1 MKFVDEAK
9 IFIKAGNGGQ
19 GCVSFR
25 RAKFIP
31 KGGPDGGDGGKGGD
45 IILVGKRGL
54 SSLVELKYKKIYKA
68 ENGKNG
74 SGNNK
79 KGRNGK
85 DIYISVP
92 LGTIVYNLDNPIIPL
107 YDVAEDE
114 KGYVVARGG
123 RGGRGNTRFATS
135 TNRTPVQFDFGGEGE
150 EMAVHL
156 VLKLLADIGIV
167 GLPNTGKSTLIS
179 KLTDAKP
186 QIGDYPF
193 TTLIPTLGVMT
204 NNDKTFVV
212 ADIPGIIEGASKGKG
227 LGLMFLKHIERTKML
242 LLLLDLSSTNLEDD
256 YSTILNELGSFN
268 EEIVNK
274 TASNKHKM
282 NNKYLLIIA
291 FLVSIHVDVTAQSL
305 KRIEYLQLIN
315 EGDIALRF
323 GKWDQAI
330 LHYTNAVDI
339 DQNIAD
345 AYMKRAVLLRK
356 MGRLQE
362 SLRDYNQAINLNPYS
377 IYLYDQRAKLKIL
390 AMSAIDGLKRSVA
403 LKYCAILRSILTSVR
418 KRGSLISN

>member
-274 TASNKHKM
+274 DRVLALNKTD
-282 NNKYLLIIA
+282 
-291 FLVSIHVDVTAQSL
+291 LVSDYRARKWKKHFMDIGEHVVSISALTG
-305 KRIEYLQLIN
+305 RGIE
-315 EGDIALRF
+315 
-323 GKWDQAI
+323 
-330 LHYTNAVDI
+330 
-339 DQNIAD
+339 
-345 AYMKRAVLLRK
+345 
-356 MGRLQE
+356 
-362 SLRDYNQAINLNPYS
+362 
-377 IYLYDQRAKLKIL
+377 
-390 AMSAIDGLKRSVA
+390 A
-403 LKYCAILRSILTSVR
+403 LKDALHLKQDV
-418 KRGSLISN
+418 

>member
-9 IFIKAGNGGQ
+9 IYVKAGNGGQ

-274 TASNKHKM
+274 DRVLALNKTD
-282 NNKYLLIIA
+282 
-291 FLVSIHVDVTAQSL
+291 LVSDYRARKWKKHFMDIGERVVSISALTG
-305 KRIEYLQLIN
+305 RGIE
-315 EGDIALRF
+315 
-323 GKWDQAI
+323 
-330 LHYTNAVDI
+330 
-339 DQNIAD
+339 
-345 AYMKRAVLLRK
+345 
-356 MGRLQE
+356 
-362 SLRDYNQAINLNPYS
+362 
-377 IYLYDQRAKLKIL
+377 
-390 AMSAIDGLKRSVA
+390 A
-403 LKYCAILRSILTSVR
+403 LKDALHLKQDV
-418 KRGSLISN
+418 

>member
-54 SSLVELKYKKIYKA
+54 SSLVELNYKKIYKA

-74 SGNNK
+74 SGNNR

-85 DIYISVP
+85 DIYISVT

-274 TASNKHKM
+274 DRVLALNKTD
-282 NNKYLLIIA
+282 
-291 FLVSIHVDVTAQSL
+291 LVSDYRARKWKKHFMDIGERVVSISALTGSG
-305 KRIEYLQLIN
+305 IE
-315 EGDIALRF
+315 
-323 GKWDQAI
+323 
-330 LHYTNAVDI
+330 
-339 DQNIAD
+339 
-345 AYMKRAVLLRK
+345 
-356 MGRLQE
+356 
-362 SLRDYNQAINLNPYS
+362 
-377 IYLYDQRAKLKIL
+377 
-390 AMSAIDGLKRSVA
+390 A
-403 LKYCAILRSILTSVR
+403 LKDALHLKQDV
-418 KRGSLISN
+418 

>member
-54 SSLVELKYKKIYKA
+54 SSLVELNYKKIYKA

-74 SGNNK
+74 SDNNR

-92 LGTIVYNLDNPIIPL
+92 IGTIVYNLDNPIIPL

-274 TASNKHKM
+274 DRVLALNKTD
-282 NNKYLLIIA
+282 
-291 FLVSIHVDVTAQSL
+291 LVSDYRARKWKKHFMDIGERVVSISALTG
-305 KRIEYLQLIN
+305 RGIE
-315 EGDIALRF
+315 
-323 GKWDQAI
+323 
-330 LHYTNAVDI
+330 
-339 DQNIAD
+339 
-345 AYMKRAVLLRK
+345 
-356 MGRLQE
+356 
-362 SLRDYNQAINLNPYS
+362 
-377 IYLYDQRAKLKIL
+377 
-390 AMSAIDGLKRSVA
+390 A
-403 LKYCAILRSILTSVR
+403 LKDALHLKQDV
-418 KRGSLISN
+418 

>member
-54 SSLVELKYKKIYKA
+54 SSLVELNYKKIYKA

-274 TASNKHKM
+274 DRVLALNKTD
-282 NNKYLLIIA
+282 
-291 FLVSIHVDVTAQSL
+291 LVSDYRARKWKKHFMDIGERVVSISALTG
-305 KRIEYLQLIN
+305 RGIE
-315 EGDIALRF
+315 
-323 GKWDQAI
+323 
-330 LHYTNAVDI
+330 
-339 DQNIAD
+339 
-345 AYMKRAVLLRK
+345 
-356 MGRLQE
+356 
-362 SLRDYNQAINLNPYS
+362 
-377 IYLYDQRAKLKIL
+377 
-390 AMSAIDGLKRSVA
+390 A
-403 LKYCAILRSILTSVR
+403 LKDALHLKQDV
-418 KRGSLISN
+418 

>member
-9 IFIKAGNGGQ
+9 IYVKAGNGGQ

-54 SSLVELKYKKIYKA
+54 SSLVELNYKKIYKA

-74 SGNNK
+74 SGNNR

-274 TASNKHKM
+274 DRVLALNKTD
-282 NNKYLLIIA
+282 
-291 FLVSIHVDVTAQSL
+291 LVSDYRARKWKKHFMDIGERVVSISALTG
-305 KRIEYLQLIN
+305 RGIE
-315 EGDIALRF
+315 
-323 GKWDQAI
+323 
-330 LHYTNAVDI
+330 
-339 DQNIAD
+339 
-345 AYMKRAVLLRK
+345 
-356 MGRLQE
+356 
-362 SLRDYNQAINLNPYS
+362 
-377 IYLYDQRAKLKIL
+377 
-390 AMSAIDGLKRSVA
+390 A
-403 LKYCAILRSILTSVR
+403 LKDALHLKQDV
-418 KRGSLISN
+418 